1 MCGAIVYNG
10 SMNTKPAVL
19 TKDNT
24 KMLAVQASTHGKARE
39 LAAALGVPL
48 YLAVDMAIDTA
59 LGANKAMRPSHPSQR
74 QDGQP

>member
-1 MCGAIVYNG
+1 
-10 SMNTKPAVL
+10 MNTKPPVL
-19 TKDNT
+19 TKNNT

-59 LGANKAMRPSHPSQR
+59 LGANKAMRPSHSPQR